1 MLLRFK
7 NEYLEDLYFGQPLR
21 GKPRFSHEIIKQFKK
36 TILQLITVDNI
47 SELYRVRNLNFE
59 RLNEGYY
66 SVRVNKQYRIILTV
80 DKDDILIEDVL
91 IVEDLS
97 KHYE

>member
-7 NEYLEDLYFGQPLR
+7 NEYLEDLYFGHPLR

-47 SELYRVRNLNFE
+47 TELYRVRNLYFE

-66 SVRVNKQYRIILTV
+66 SVRVNKQYRIILTI